1 VVGELD
7 ELRDQLTMLKWIS
20 ALSACSLVLSACG
33 RPEATAR
40 TANSGG
46 VVDSI
51 FPVAEEIRRFE
62 AVHQVEPVHELK
74 QRAGSRDEL
83 VLRFV
88 RALESSDT
96 ATLQGLSLDAGE
108 FITLYFPHSAY
119 ARPPYRQNP
128 AFVWFQFQ
136 QNGHKGIGRAL
147 ARYGGLPSGFR
158 GYHCAAEPVRQG
170 PVTLWQ
176 NCVVTW
182 RLQPDSIRLFG
193 TILEHAGRFSFV
205 SFAND
210 L

>member
-1 VVGELD
+1 
-7 ELRDQLTMLKWIS
+7 MLKWIT

-33 RPEATAR
+33 RPDAAAR
-40 TANSGG
+40 PANSGT
-46 VVDSI
+46 VVDSVL
-51 FPVAEEIRRFE
+51 PLAEEIRRFE
-62 AVHQVEPVHELK
+62 AAHLVEPVHELK
-74 QRAGSRDEL
+74 QRASSRDEL
-83 VLRFV
+83 VRRFM

-96 ATLQGLSLDAGE
+96 ATLRELTLDAAE
-108 FITLYFPHSAY
+108 FITFYFPHSAY

-158 GYHCAAEPVRQG
+158 GYRCAAEPVLQG
-170 PVTLWQ
+170 PATLWQ
-176 NCVVTW
+176 DCVVAW

-193 TILEHAGRFSFV
+193 TILERAGRFSFV

>member
-1 VVGELD
+1 
-7 ELRDQLTMLKWIS
+7 MLKWVS

-33 RPEATAR
+33 RPEATAAV
-40 TANSGG
+40 ANSA

-51 FPVAEEIRRFE
+51 FPLAEEIRRFE
-62 AVHQVEPVHELK
+62 AAYLVEPVRELK
-74 QRAGSRDEL
+74 DRAGSRDEL
-83 VLRFV
+83 VQRFV
-88 RALESSDT
+88 QALESRDT
-96 ATLQGLSLDAGE
+96 ATLQELTLDAAE
-108 FITLYFPHSAY
+108 FITFYFPHSVY

-158 GYHCAAEPVRQG
+158 GYHCASEPVRQG

-176 NCVVTW
+176 DCVVAW
-182 RLQPDSIRLFG
+182 GLQPDSIRLFG